1 MTTTRPRRP
10 ARVSGALLNQRTTS
24 SSGAVI
30 AAAIVIRRSS
40 CRLAL
45 AAILAQ
51 DHWRMK
57 RRPERAASSREAGF
71 APLRHSSSR
80 NSHGSAAFAWR
91 SEEHTSELQSLM
103 RISYAVFCL
112 QKKTTLNHYH
122 HHNKD
127 IHSKRLNSSKHIIN
141 RLTYQS

>member
-57 RRPERAASSREAGF
+57 RRPERADSSREAGF
-71 APLRHSSSR
+71 APLRQNGRASCRERVCQYVEKSVV
-80 NSHGSAAFAWR
+80 AV
-91 SEEHTSELQSLM
+91 SLKKKKDTE
-103 RISYAVFCL
+103 
-112 QKKTTLNHYH
+112 QKKN
-122 HHNKD
+122 
-127 IHSKRLNSSKHIIN
+127 
-141 RLTYQS
+141 